1 MMLAAHLFART
12 PPGGAAGEAT
22 FEDALAGALLD
33 ADGELH
39 GRWDALTVSRR
50 RAIAALAS
58 GEAPFSQTAARQHG
72 TSKDATSKALAA
84 LAQTA
89 DIAQDPTAATG
100 WMIIDPLTHEWLR
113 RRGRD

>member
-1 MMLAAHLFART
+1 MLAAHLFART
-12 PPGGAAGEAT
+12 PAGGAADEAT

-39 GRWDALTVSRR
+39 GRWDALTVSQR

-72 TSKDATSKALAA
+72 TSKDATGKALAA
-84 LAQTA
+84 LAQA
-89 DIAQDPTAATG
+89 AIAQDPTAATG
-100 WMIIDPLTHEWLR
+100 WMIIDPLMHVWLR
-113 RRGRD
+113 QRGRD

>member
-12 PPGGAAGEAT
+12 PADGAADEAT

-39 GRWDALTVSRR
+39 GRGDALTVSQR
-50 RAIAALAS
+50 RAIAAL
-58 GEAPFSQTAARQHG
+58 PAAKHRSARRPRANTG

-84 LAQTA
+84 LAQAA

-113 RRGRD
+113 QRGRD